1 MGIEVVCGGSM
12 KIGDLVKSKSG
23 YYHIYL
29 GDGMWDGWGI
39 FANILGGAI
48 GQLQYIDVEVIA

>member
-1 MGIEVVCGGSM
+1 MQV
-12 KIGDLVKSKSG
+12 GDLVKSKSG

-29 GDGMWDGWGI
+29 GDGMWDGWGR

-48 GQLQYIDVEVIA
+48 GQLQYIDVEVINESR